1 DAKRLIRAG
10 AMKWAEVAGEDM
22 PRFAREFEVEMTLA
36 DNSRFNLDWRALKK
50 LLPRNYS
57 LTPSHG

>member
-1 DAKRLIRAG
+1 
-10 AMKWAEVAGEDM
+10 MKWAEVAGEDM